1 MTKILSF
8 FLLFPSLVSDEIV
21 YPLELTCE
29 MGVNIYFISVDRNE
43 SWIETKNAI
52 HNAKK
57 NQNKRFQAKIEITES
72 TIYVKAKN
80 TGFDNIF
87 IYINRSSLGA
97 GNNLNLSGQC
107 FKGFKK
113 YSKQF

>member
-1 MTKILSF
+1 MIKIFSF
-8 FLLFPSLVSDEIV
+8 FLLFPSLASDEFA

-29 MGVNIYFISVDRNE
+29 MGVNIYFILFDRNE
-43 SWIETKNAI
+43 SWIETQNAI
-52 HNAKK
+52 QNAKK
-57 NQNKRFQAKIEITES
+57 NQNKRFQAKIDITES

-80 TGFDNIF
+80 TGLDNIS

>member
-1 MTKILSF
+1 MIKIFSF
-8 FLLFPSLVSDEIV
+8 FLLFPSLASDEIV
-21 YPLELTCE
+21 YPVELTCE
-29 MGVNIYFISVDRNE
+29 MGQHIYFIFLDRNE
-43 SWIETKNAI
+43 SWIKTNNAI
-52 HNAKK
+52 AQK
-57 NQNKRFQAKIEITES
+57 NQNKRLKAKIEINEN
-72 TIYVKAKN
+72 TIYVEAKK
-80 TGFDNIF
+80 TGVVDNIF